1 MNATSEKVLDSRAV
15 VNVKRKQL
23 DQGNIFSEGAIR
35 VLLPH
40 WSCPTSL
47 VGNLA
52 KQRKLEGSKSNY
64 SRCAFPSGKR
74 LLKYYSNFKKT
85 GILHRLMYYYKDEW
99 NDFSPNIVTIV
110 NKDFVVKK
118 SAIEVEVNGNTILLD
133 FLRMMLLDMNTGL
146 HQPIAWIDVSGE
158 CFFPEIFS
166 HHDEPLDVEG
176 HNHMG
181 AEARGHLEAET
192 LGANNINLNL
202 EIEIRRID
210 EESSRESV
218 PIVVS
223 VQAHKNADCAD
234 EVNSCAKTDV
244 EIDENRGDNQ
254 MEGNMIVAAKPVNG
268 SFGSHS
274 VMELFHKAI
283 SSSDAKI
290 VEILPCTGIVMESR
304 LELFEKQVE
313 ITERYRRE
321 ANVQYG
327 WFPCSSRAIP
337 AILKYGVGHYNQLK
351 INPSHGKGIYLIPA
365 NGTQIRFDFSLF
377 CGGGGDGDGERFGNE
392 QMFDMIAGLFPCFNI
407 GDAHCLTYLR
417 GCLL

>member
-1 MNATSEKVLDSRAV
+1 MAFIRWAEINTTSEKVLDSRAV
-15 VNVKRKQL
+15 VNGKRKHL
-23 DQGNIFSEGAIR
+23 DKGNIFSEGAIR

-52 KQRKLEGSKSNY
+52 KQRKLEGSKSSY
-64 SRCAFPSGKR
+64 SSCAFPSGK
-74 LLKYYSNFKKT
+74 
-85 GILHRLMYYYKDEW
+85 HEW
-99 NDFSPNIVTIV
+99 NDFSPDIVTIV
-110 NKDFVVKK
+110 NKVFVVKK
-118 SAIEVEVNGNTILLD
+118 SAVEVEVNGNTILLD
-133 FLRMMLLDMNTGL
+133 FLRMMLLDMNTCL

-166 HHDEPLDVEG
+166 HHDEPIDVEG

-181 AEARGHLEAET
+181 AEVRGHLEAGT

-202 EIEIRRID
+202 EIEIHRID
-210 EESSRESV
+210 EESSGESV
-218 PIVVS
+218 PVVVN
-223 VQAHKNADCAD
+223 VQAHKNADCGD

-244 EIDENRGDNQ
+244 EIDENCRDNQ
-254 MEGNMIVAAKPVNG
+254 MEGNMIVAVKPVNG
-268 SFGSHS
+268 SFSSHS

-337 AILKYGVGHYNQLK
+337 VILKYGVSHCNQLR
-351 INPSHGKGIYLIPA
+351 INPSHGKEIYLIPA
-365 NGTQIRFDFSLF
+365 IGTRISFFSL
-377 CGGGGDGDGERFGNE
+377 NV
-392 QMFDMIAGLFPCFNI
+392 
-407 GDAHCLTYLR
+407 
-417 GCLL
+417 